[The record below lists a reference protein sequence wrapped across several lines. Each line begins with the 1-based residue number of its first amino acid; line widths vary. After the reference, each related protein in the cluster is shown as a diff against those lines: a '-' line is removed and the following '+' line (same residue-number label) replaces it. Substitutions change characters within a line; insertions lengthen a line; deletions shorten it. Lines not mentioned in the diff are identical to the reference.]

1 MASFFTSLKCNNCAG
16 SLTFDRAKKVWVC
29 DYCGSEIIREERSEG
44 PYSIK
49 GVAVRAL
56 TDMAED
62 DLDSGE
68 KNLAECEKLDPKHAA
83 TLICRLCFNVLKFS
97 NPDNAG
103 SARAILSQ
111 LKRDYTALNELDSSI
126 SPEEEALY

>member
-49 GVAVRAL
+49 GPFR
-56 TDMAED
+56 T
-62 DLDSGE
+62 
-68 KNLAECEKLDPKHAA
+68 
-83 TLICRLCFNVLKFS
+83 
-97 NPDNAG
+97 
-103 SARAILSQ
+103 
-111 LKRDYTALNELDSSI
+111 
-126 SPEEEALY
+126 